1 MAKYCGYCG
10 AKMPDNAKVC
20 GACGKPL
27 SRKPQSPAEQ
37 NAAASLHSPCETA
50 AENPKKGFP
59 QKKRHYEC
67 ASREKRHLWKGI
79 CILLLLALAAGAAAL
94 VLTYTGLAD
103 IPVARKLLAVSGL
116 ETKPVFTAQEMRECY
131 VPDAENIVY
140 ANKEETYGYVN
151 KVVLLFADRSMT
163 EDTPHKLVQSIA
175 GTAVGTR
182 RDWMISASC

>member
-59 QKKRHYEC
+59 QKRDITSARHGKSGTSGKASAFFFCWPWLRGLPHLFLPIRVWRIFRSRGSCSQYPALRQNPFLQPKRC
-67 ASREKRHLWKGI
+67 GNAMCLTRKTLFMRIKKR
-79 CILLLLALAAGAAAL
+79 
-94 VLTYTGLAD
+94 
-103 IPVARKLLAVSGL
+103 R
-116 ETKPVFTAQEMRECY
+116 TAM
-131 VPDAENIVY
+131 
-140 ANKEETYGYVN
+140 
-151 KVVLLFADRSMT
+151 
-163 EDTPHKLVQSIA
+163 
-175 GTAVGTR
+175 
-182 RDWMISASC
+182 